1 MNARFLLVSAI
12 NLAMLPTLAQAC
24 ATCGC
29 SLSSD
34 AAMGYSA
41 GTGWTVSLQYDYIN
55 QSQLRSGT
63 KAVSAAQAAAI
74 NDMGGE
80 QEVEKNTTSHYVTLG
95 IGYAFSPDWSVRML
109 LPYIDRSH
117 STYGEAGNPL
127 APNLLSEGGVSS
139 IGDAKVIASYQGFLP
154 RHNFGLQLGV
164 KLPTGNYGG
173 PDASGTGIVG
183 RKPAAFTSGPISLS
197 ASPANL
203 LDSSLQAG
211 TGSTDLILGAYYYQP
226 VSQDFDAF
234 INGQFQ
240 SAVKEELDQA
250 GSNFRPGNLATVSF
264 GLRYE
269 ARPDIVP
276 QVQVNI
282 THKRHD
288 QGTLAD
294 TGNTGGTAVYLSPG
308 LTARVGQRS
317 QVYAFVQLPV
327 HSNLQGYQLFP
338 RWTGIV
344 GVSYSF

>member
-1 MNARFLLVSAI
+1 MKRILLVSAI
-12 NLAMLPTLAQAC
+12 TLGALPTLAQAC

-34 AAMGYSA
+34 AATGYSSS
-41 GTGWTVSLQYDYIN
+41 TGWTVGLQYDYIN

-63 KAVSAAQAAAI
+63 HAVSAAEVAAI
-74 NDMGGE
+74 NDMGGD
-80 QEVEKNTTSHYVTLG
+80 QEVEKNTTTHYITLG
-95 IGYAFSPDWSVRML
+95 IGYAFSQDWNVRML
-109 LPYIDRSH
+109 LPYVDRSH
-117 STYGEAGNPL
+117 STYGDAANPL
-127 APNLLSEGGVSS
+127 TPNMLSEGSVSS
-139 IGDAKVIASYQGFLP
+139 IGDAKLIASYQGFLP
-154 RHNFGLQLGV
+154 THNFGLQVGV

-173 PDASGTGIVG
+173 PDAFGTGVAG
-183 RKPAAFTSGPISLS
+183 RRPAAFTSGPLSLNP
-197 ASPANL
+197 SPANL
-203 LDSSLQAG
+203 IDSSLQAG
-211 TGSTDLILGAYYYQP
+211 TGSTDIILGAYYYQP

-234 INGQFQ
+234 VNGQFQ

-250 GSNFRPGNLATVSF
+250 GANFRPGNLATVSF

-269 ARPDIVP
+269 ATPDIVP

-282 THKRHD
+282 THKSHD

-294 TGNTGGTAVYLSPG
+294 TGNTSGTAVYLSPG

-338 RWTGIV
+338 RWTGTL
-344 GVSYSF
+344 GVSYAF

>member
-1 MNARFLLVSAI
+1 MKRILLVSAI
-12 NLAMLPTLAQAC
+12 TLAALPTLAQAC
-24 ATCGC
+24 AACGC

-34 AAMGYSA
+34 AAMGYSSS
-41 GTGWTVSLQYDYIN
+41 TGWTVGLQYDYIN

-63 KAVSAAQAAAI
+63 HAVSAAEAAAI

-80 QEVEKNTTSHYVTLG
+80 QEVEKNTTTRYITLG
-95 IGYAFSPDWSVRML
+95 IGYAFSQDWSVRML
-109 LPYIDRSH
+109 LPYVDRSH
-117 STYGEAGNPL
+117 STYGDAVNPL
-127 APNLLSEGGVSS
+127 APNMLSEGSVSS
-139 IGDAKVIASYQGFLP
+139 IGDAKLIASYQGFLP
-154 RHNFGLQLGV
+154 MHNLGLQVGV

-173 PDASGTGIVG
+173 PDASGTGVAG
-183 RKPAAFTSGPISLS
+183 RRPGAFTSGPLSLNP
-197 ASPANL
+197 SPANL
-203 LDSSLQAG
+203 IDSSLQAG
-211 TGSTDLILGAYYYQP
+211 TGSTDIILGAYYYQP

-234 INGQFQ
+234 VNGQFQ

-250 GSNFRPGNLATVSF
+250 GANFRPGNLATVSF

-269 ARPDIVP
+269 ATPDIVP

-282 THKRHD
+282 THKCHD

-327 HSNLQGYQLFP
+327 YSNLQGYQLFP
-338 RWTGIV
+338 RWTGTL
-344 GVSYSF
+344 GVSYAF